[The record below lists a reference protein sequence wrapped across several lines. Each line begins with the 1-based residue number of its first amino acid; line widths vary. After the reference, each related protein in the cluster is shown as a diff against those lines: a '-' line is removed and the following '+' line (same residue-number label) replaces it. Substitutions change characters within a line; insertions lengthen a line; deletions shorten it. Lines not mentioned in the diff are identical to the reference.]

1 MIVVARRKLDELSA
15 HAVPALV
22 NGIINSALP
31 FLLITFAMLTL
42 SAGFGAVINSSF

>member
-15 HAVPALV
+15 RAVPALV
-22 NGIINSALP
+22 NGVINSALP